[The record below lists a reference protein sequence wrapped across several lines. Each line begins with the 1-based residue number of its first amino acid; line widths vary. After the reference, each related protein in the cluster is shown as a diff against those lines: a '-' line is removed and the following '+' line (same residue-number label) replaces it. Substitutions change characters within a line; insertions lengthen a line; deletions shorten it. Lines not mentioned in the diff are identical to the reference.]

1 MRTNTDLTLY
11 SRSVSGGVEVWT
23 RSVIENVQWEN
34 TKAANI
40 IASGLLQ
47 ANAVDVYIPTHRR
60 DETITIK
67 PGDVIAEGI
76 VTQEIDIEYTISDLK
91 AAHDDVVVVKTVD
104 RYDFGSP
111 VMHHIRVGGS

>member
-1 MRTNTDLTLY
+1 MQTNTDLTLY

-34 TKAANI
+34 RKAANV

-60 DETITIK
+60 DERVTIK
-67 PGDVIAEGI
+67 PGDVIVEGI
-76 VTQEIDIEYTISDLK
+76 VTKTIDTEYTISDLK
-91 AAHDDVVVVKTVD
+91 SEYADVVVVKSVD

-111 VMHHIRVGGS
+111 VMRHIQIGAS